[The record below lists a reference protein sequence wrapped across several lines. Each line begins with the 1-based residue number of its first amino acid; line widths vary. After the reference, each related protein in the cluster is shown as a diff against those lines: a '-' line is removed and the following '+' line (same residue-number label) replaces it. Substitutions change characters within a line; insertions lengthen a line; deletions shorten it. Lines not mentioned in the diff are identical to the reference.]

1 MEAFYIAKMKYEHE
15 ARLSTPGQQV
25 GKRAGL
31 GYGGLL
37 GKEPTSWICPCCTM
51 PWVKKGARKCMGCGK
66 KTEPIDTA
74 TNLATLEMAGT
85 HWQLTVDDQGM
96 RSGRRSGP
104 QVPKALI
111 RTGPA
116 TSSSAPRWTSAS
128 WPPTRWHARTRTRP
142 ASRTSGR

>member
-1 MEAFYIAKMKYEHE
+1 MSMRPCSAPRDS
-15 ARLSTPGQQV
+15 RLASALAWDMGAWRTAP
-25 GKRAGL
+25 
-31 GYGGLL
+31 L

-74 TNLATLEMAGT
+74 NNLATLEMAGT
-85 HWQLTVDDQGM
+85 HWQLTVDDQGNAVWTAA
-96 RSGRRSGP
+96 GP

-142 ASRTSGR
+142 ASRTSSPPRSGR